1 VGSGTGKNSHCSDA
15 MQAEATAV
23 LKAPAFVEQIGISR
37 IELETGATN
46 LKAALTLT
54 VFD

>member
-1 VGSGTGKNSHCSDA
+1 